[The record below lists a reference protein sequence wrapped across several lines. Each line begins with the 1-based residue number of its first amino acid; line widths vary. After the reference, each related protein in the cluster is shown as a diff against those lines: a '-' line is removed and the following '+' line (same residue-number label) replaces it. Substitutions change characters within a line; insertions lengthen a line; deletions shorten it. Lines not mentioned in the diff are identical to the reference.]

1 MTLAINKWGPV
12 SRGAVVPPV
21 ALNTQ
26 ATAAGQQTATL
37 PVLQTLVA
45 TTETQILAGPTPLL
59 PLSSAVHPSTQTE
72 QVKFNFDASGYVT
85 TTASGTITLSLYSGV
100 STTIGSNTLL
110 KASSAVTQNGSTGSG
125 AVTAPW
131 WIHADLIYD
140 SVSGL
145 LCGTVG
151 FYINKTLVATA
162 TLANF
167 PTAVNNANDPVVQFS
182 MTATS
187 SGAGSGTPTT
197 INVANF
203 SCG

>member
-1 MTLAINKWGPV
+1 MLALNRFAPV

-26 ATAAGQQTATL
+26 ATAVGQQTSTL
-37 PVLQTLVA
+37 PLLQSIVSTA
-45 TTETQILAGPTPLL
+45 ETQILSGPVPQI
-59 PLSSAVHPSTQTE
+59 PLSCALHPSTQSE
-72 QVKFNFDASGYVT
+72 QVKFNFDASGYIT
-85 TTASGTITLSLYSGV
+85 TTASGNITLSLYAGV

-110 KASSAVTQNGSTGSG
+110 KASSATSQAST
-125 AVTAPW
+125 TAPW
-131 WIHADLIYD
+131 WCHADLIYD

-145 LCGTVG
+145 LCGTVQ
-151 FYINKTLVATA
+151 FYINKVLVAAA
-162 TLANF
+162 TLTNF
-167 PTAVNNANDPVVQFS
+167 PTGINNANDPVEQFS
-182 MTATS
+182 MTITS

>member
-1 MTLAINKWGPV
+1 MLALNRFGPV

-26 ATAAGQQTATL
+26 ATSAGQQNSIL
-37 PVLQTLVA
+37 PLLQSIVA
-45 TTETQILAGPTPLL
+45 TAETQILSGPVPQI
-59 PLSSAVHPSTQTE
+59 PLSCALHPATQSE
-72 QVKFNFDASGYVT
+72 QVKFNFDASGYIT
-85 TTASGTITLSLYSGV
+85 TTASGNITLTLYSGV

-110 KASSAVTQNGSTGSG
+110 KASTATAQASAS
-125 AVTAPW
+125 APW
-131 WIHADLIYD
+131 WIHGDLIYD

-151 FYINKTLVATA
+151 FYINKVLIASA
-162 TLANF
+162 TLTNF
-167 PTAVNNANDPVVQFS
+167 PTGISNLSDPVAQFS
-182 MTATS
+182 MTITS
-187 SGAGSGTPTT
+187 SGAGAGTPTT

>member
-1 MTLAINKWGPV
+1 MLAINRYGPV

-26 ATAAGQQTATL
+26 ATAVGQQTSTL
-37 PVLQTLVA
+37 PIAQAIVSTA
-45 TTETQILAGPTPLL
+45 ETQILSGPVPQI
-59 PLSSAVHPSTQTE
+59 PLSCAIHPSTQAE
-72 QVKFNFDASGYVT
+72 QVKFNVDASGYIT
-85 TTASGTITLSLYSGV
+85 TESTGTVTLSLYEGV

-110 KASSAVTQNGSTGSG
+110 KASSAVTQTGTTG
-125 AVTAPW
+125 TPVTAPW

-145 LCGTVG
+145 LCGKVE
-151 FYINKTLVATA
+151 FYINKVLVSAA

-167 PTAVNNANDPVVQFS
+167 LTGVSNANDPVVQFS

-187 SGAGSGTPTT
+187 SGAASNAPTT